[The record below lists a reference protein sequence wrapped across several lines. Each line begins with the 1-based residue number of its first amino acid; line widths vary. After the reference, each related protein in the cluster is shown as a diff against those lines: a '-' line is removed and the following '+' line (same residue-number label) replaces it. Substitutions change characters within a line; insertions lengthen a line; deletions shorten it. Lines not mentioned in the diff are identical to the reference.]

1 MREDLL
7 HTDILS
13 PKDLFQKDVRYT
25 IPPFQRPYVW
35 SQDDQWEPLWED
47 VRNVAEDYLDE
58 LERTG
63 DDHVE
68 AEQRTSPH
76 FLGAVVLKQVPTAAK
91 DIDQREVIDGQQRV
105 TTLQLLL
112 DAIQQVCEESDQLSL
127 KRVGKR
133 LSRLVTN
140 DEDFIDDDNHHIF
153 KLWPTNSDRLAFT
166 HAMDNGLAVNAFED
180 SLIVQAHEF
189 FQLQVRRWLNDS
201 SGPGL
206 HRIDALEA
214 AVTTLL
220 QMVVIDLSPRDDPNL
235 IFETLNA
242 RGTPL
247 QQSDLIKNFVLSMTR
262 FDQDDLWS
270 GLDDKWWREEVRQ
283 GRLLRPRLD
292 MLLNYW
298 LAMQTGSEV
307 SPSKVFDAFRSYAA
321 DQEIED
327 VMSTVKQD
335 LTNYRDFET
344 SKGRTADEQS
354 FYYRIGVMQSRVIT
368 PVLLLLLSSD
378 HSTSIRA
385 FHALE
390 SFLVRRMICR
400 QTTKDYNR
408 LTLELASRLRD
419 SDSESADVVTINF
432 LKRQTAYSR
441 EWPSNQAVAN
451 AIESSPLYRLL
462 TRGRLRLVLEGIES
476 RLRSSGKSEQT
487 IVPKN
492 MTIEH
497 VMPVGWSNGEWTPPH
512 GVDAETAV
520 FERNT
525 LIHTVGNLTLAT
537 RRLNSSMS
545 NDSWENKRNALL
557 EHSVLLL
564 NNELMGESIWDET
577 AIRHRSRRLAK
588 IVTEVWPGPDSEA
601 WQQTA

>member
-1 MREDLL
+1 M

-47 VRNVAEDYLDE
+47 VRNVAENYLDE
-58 LERTG
+58 LESS
-63 DDHVE
+63 DDDDVE
-68 AEQRTSPH
+68 AARRTSPH

-112 DAIQQVCEESDQLSL
+112 DAIQQVGEESDQLSL
-127 KRVGKR
+127 KRAAKR

-140 DEDFIDDDNHHIF
+140 DEIFIGDEDNHIF
-153 KLWPTNSDRLAFT
+153 KLWPTNIDRQAFR
-166 HAMDNGLAVNAFED
+166 HAMDNGLAVDAFED

-189 FQLQVRRWLNDS
+189 FQLQVRIWLND
-201 SGPGL
+201 GAVPAQ

-214 AVTTLL
+214 AATTLL
-220 QMVVIDLSPRDDPNL
+220 QMVVIDLSPQDDPNL

-247 QQSDLIKNFVLSMTR
+247 QQSDLIKNFVLSKAR
-262 FDQDDLWS
+262 GRQDDLW
-270 GLDDKWWREEVRQ
+270 GNLDDKWWRDEVRQ
-283 GRLLRPRLD
+283 GRLFRPRLD

-298 LAMQTGSEV
+298 LAMRTGSEI
-307 SPSKVFDAFRSYAA
+307 SPSRVFNVFRSYA
-321 DQEIED
+321 DDHEIET
-327 VMSTVKQD
+327 VMTAVKRD

-344 SKGRTADEQS
+344 AQGRTADERS
-354 FYYRIGVMQSRVIT
+354 FYYRTGVMQSRVIT
-368 PVLLLLLSSD
+368 PVLLLLLSAE
-378 HSTSIRA
+378 HETRIRA
-385 FHALE
+385 FRALE

-408 LTLELASRLRD
+408 LTLELANRLRE
-419 SDSESADVVTINF
+419 SELDQADKITVDY
-432 LKRQTAYSR
+432 LKQQTAYAR
-441 EWPSNQAVAN
+441 EWPDDLTVAN
-451 AIESSPLYRLL
+451 AMESSPLYRLL

-487 IVPKN
+487 VAPKN

-497 VMPVGWSNGEWTPPH
+497 VMPVGWSTDHWALPDGAD
-512 GVDAETAV
+512 VETAAL
-520 FERNT
+520 ERKT
-525 LIHTVGNLTLAT
+525 LIHTVGNLTLVAG
-537 RRLNSSMS
+537 RLNSSMS
-545 NDSWENKRNALL
+545 NSSWENKRDGLL

-564 NNELMGESIWDET
+564 NNELMGEPNWDEN
-577 AIRHRSRRLAK
+577 AIRRRSRRLAK
-588 IVTEVWPGPDSEA
+588 LVAEVWPGPDSGE
-601 WQQTA
+601 WQ

>member
-1 MREDLL
+1 M

-58 LERTG
+58 LEHTG
-63 DDHVE
+63 DNHVD

-112 DAIQQVCEESDQLSL
+112 DAIQQVCEESDHLSL
-127 KRVGKR
+127 KRAGKR

-140 DEDFIDDDNHHIF
+140 DEDFIDNEIHHIF
-153 KLWPTNSDRLAFT
+153 KLWPTSSDRQAFT
-166 HAMDNGLAVNAFED
+166 HAMDNGLAVDAFED

-189 FQLQVRRWLNDS
+189 FQLQVRRWLNDGD
-201 SGPGL
+201 GPAL
-206 HRIDALEA
+206 QRIDALEA

-247 QQSDLIKNFVLSMTR
+247 QQSDLIKNFVLSMAR
-262 FDQDDLWS
+262 SDHDDLWA

-283 GRLLRPRLD
+283 GRLYRPRLD

-298 LAMQTGSEV
+298 LAMRTGSEV
-307 SPSKVFDAFRSYAA
+307 SPSRVFDVFRSYAA

-327 VMSTVKQD
+327 VMSTVKLD
-335 LTNYRDFET
+335 LTNYREFET
-344 SKGRTADEQS
+344 SKGRTDDEQS

-378 HSTSIRA
+378 HSTSIKA
-385 FHALE
+385 FRALE

-419 SDSESADVVTINF
+419 SGLDKADMVTIDF
-432 LKRQTAYSR
+432 LKQQTAYSR
-441 EWPSNQAVAN
+441 EWPSDQAVAL

-476 RLRSSGKSEQT
+476 RLRSSGKSEQN
-487 IVPKN
+487 VAPKN

-497 VMPVGWSNGEWTPPH
+497 VMPVGWSNGEWTSPD
-512 GVDAETAV
+512 GVDAETAEL
-520 FERNT
+520 ERNT
-525 LIHTVGNLTLAT
+525 LIHTVGNLTLVT

-545 NDSWENKRNALL
+545 NRSWENKRNALQK
-557 EHSVLLL
+557 HSVLLL
-564 NNELMGESIWDET
+564 NNELMGEPIWDET

-588 IVTEVWPGPDSEA
+588 IVAEVWPGPESKV
-601 WQQTA
+601 W